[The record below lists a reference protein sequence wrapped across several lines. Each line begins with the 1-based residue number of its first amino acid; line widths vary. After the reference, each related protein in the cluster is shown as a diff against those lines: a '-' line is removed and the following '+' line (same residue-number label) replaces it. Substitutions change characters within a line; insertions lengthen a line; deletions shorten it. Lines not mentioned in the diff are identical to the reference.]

1 MANKGIMEAVLSAI
15 VFLPFGLA
23 VAYARLHH
31 RTTPPFEINLALF
44 LLFAAIIA
52 AIFVAQRKMNLFSA

>member
-1 MANKGIMEAVLSAI
+1 MVNRGIVELVLAAI
-15 VFLPFGLA
+15 AFLPFGLA

-44 LLFAAIIA
+44 LLFAIIIA
-52 AIFVAQRKMNLFSA
+52 LIFVAQRKMNLFST